1 MKILMVEDNQ
11 TLCEMMAMFFK
22 REKWEAGYAQDG
34 IKAVEMF
41 KKDPTGWDIVLLDL
55 NLPKMDGMQV
65 AAEIRKISPTVP
77 IIMLTAR
84 DSESDQVLG
93 LEMGADEYVTKP
105 FSTIA
110 LIARIKALYRRTQLN
125 QLSSSTQQIASDF
138 DVQTPHFKL
147 NSKTRE
153 AFLDDQQIENL
164 TPKEFDLLKTNQ
176 NRYLPENSCY
186 SWSGTMNTMV
196 MNERLTHTSKSCVK
210 RLKRPVPKLFKRY
223 GALAINLMTARLK
236 INEADLPADAELF
249 CRHLHTA
256 DHCNHLIYQRY

>member
-1 MKILMVEDNQ
+1 MVEDNQ

-125 QLSSSTQQIASDF
+125 QLSSTQQIASDF

-164 TPKEFDLLKTNQ
+164 TPKEFDLLKTLASKPKQVFTREQLLQLVWN
-176 NRYLPENSCY
+176 YEY
-186 SWSGTMNTMV
+186 YGD
-196 MNERLTHTSKSCVK
+196 ERTVDAHIK
-210 RLKRPVPKLFKRY
+210 KLRQ
-223 GALAINLMTARLK
+223 K
-236 INEADLPADAELF
+236 IEKAGPQVIQTVWGVGYKFDDSEVE
-249 CRHLHTA
+249 
-256 DHCNHLIYQRY
+256 DQ